1 MDFKVADLRKKL
13 NKLKFVD
20 TTKTD
25 ELNKLMKEYEK
36 VVRLNAEM
44 VRYLFASV
52 SPAVHLSVHLLCILT
67 SKWVLYMSFV
77 GQNNLSVSSHL
88 FPSQMEKKGEKGEKY
103 VNALV
108 VKVSSSENCRL
119 KNAH

>member
-13 NKLKFVD
+13 NKLKFVA

-52 SPAVHLSVHLLCILT
+52 RPSVYLLVNLLCIST
-67 SKWVLYMSFV
+67 SKWVVHMPFAV
-77 GQNNLSVSSHL
+77 QNNLFSVFTSFLS
-88 FPSQMEKKGEKGEKY
+88 K
-103 VNALV
+103 
-108 VKVSSSENCRL
+108 
-119 KNAH
+119 

>member
-13 NKLKFVD
+13 NKLKFVA

-52 SPAVHLSVHLLCILT
+52 RPSVDPLFYLLCILT
-67 SKWVLYMSFV
+67 NKWVLYMSFE
-77 GQNNLSVSSHL
+77 G
-88 FPSQMEKKGEKGEKY
+88 
-103 VNALV
+103 
-108 VKVSSSENCRL
+108 
-119 KNAH
+119 